1 MPVINTMT
9 NKVPRFLMQKM
20 DKHHRDVADK
30 AAAMF
35 CRDAKLTPKAFKNL
49 GVGIQALYPYLCEF
63 DRAWCSIDMSQMIT
77 TPPRTLVRDMSAYIG
92 TWKKNATA
100 VQKVIDNLPDPTEM
114 SVNTD
119 QVPKCN
125 QTDSDDDLTGYEEVK

>member
-1 MPVINTMT
+1 MINTMT
-9 NKVPRFLMQKM
+9 NKVPRFLTQKM
-20 DKHHRDVADK
+20 DAHHRDVAEK
-30 AAAMF
+30 AAGMF
-35 CRDAKLTPKAFKNL
+35 CREAKLTPKVFKHL
-49 GVGIQALYPYLCEF
+49 GVRIQALYPYLCEF

-77 TPPRTLVRDMSAYIG
+77 TPPRTLVCDMSAYIG

-100 VQKVIDNLPDPTEM
+100 VQKVIDNLPDLTEM

-119 QVPKCN
+119 QVPKCD